1 MDDREVIDK
10 YHSLTQI
17 EDQFRVMKSTLETRS
32 VYVRAPEH
40 VDAHLLICLISL
52 IITRII
58 QKKIRDYKGEKTDAY
73 WNVGLSAE
81 RIQDAL
87 NKWKV
92 MQLPEDLYMFMD
104 INDPDLAL
112 ILKAFNI
119 KIPAK
124 LYRKSEMKSIKTGT
138 KIFM

>member
-10 YHSLTQI
+10 YHGLTQI
-17 EDQFRVMKSTLETRS
+17 EDQFRVMKSTLETRP
-32 VYVRAPEH
+32 VYVRTPEH

-81 RIQDAL
+81 RIQEAL

-92 MQLPEDLYMFMD
+92 MQLPEELYMFMD
-104 INDPDLAL
+104 IDDPDLAL
-112 ILKAFNI
+112 ILKAFEI
-119 KIPAK
+119 EIPAK
-124 LYRKSEMKSIKTGT
+124 LYRKSELKSIKTGT